1 MVIDVEIDPLMH
13 FPWNCSGLT
22 PGTLVSIHS
31 VFRLPTVD
39 TVPGMLRCLLENH
52 VHSISRTKES
62 CKSPEQRNILVRF
75 PTLTFRREKKKGSD
89 NISQIWTLYLF
100 QTS

>member
-1 MVIDVEIDPLMH
+1 MEIGVEIDPLMH

-39 TVPGMLRCLLENH
+39 TVAWNAQMLAGKPC
-52 VHSISRTKES
+52 SQYFRTKES

-75 PTLTFRREKKKGSD
+75 PTLTFRREKKKR
-89 NISQIWTLYLF
+89 F
-100 QTS
+100 R